1 MAQSDSRRFETT
13 PHGTPS
19 QRIVERAYRSW
30 WGELCR
36 TIERHFGSGPPDPEE
51 AVQSAFEKF
60 AQLGDPAAVAN
71 PRAYLHTS
79 ARNYVLDWKRRAAVR
94 AGIQPTLEIIE
105 GTPAE
110 FDSERVLI
118 AKEELAAV
126 EQAVRN
132 MEPKRREVL
141 LLHSLHGLP
150 FSEIA
155 ARLALSET
163 RVRQLMASALALCAA
178 ATGADDDNQPGDT
191 ER

>member
-1 MAQSDSRRFETT
+1 MAKSDSQKFGQQPRGASSRRTLE
-13 PHGTPS
+13 H
-19 QRIVERAYRSW
+19 AYRSW
-30 WGELCR
+30 WSEICR

-60 AQLGDPAAVAN
+60 AQLDDPASVAN

-105 GTPAE
+105 AAPAE
-110 FDSERVLI
+110 IDTERVLI

-155 ARLALSET
+155 ARLGLSET

-178 ATGADDDNQPGDT
+178 ATGADDNQQPGDT